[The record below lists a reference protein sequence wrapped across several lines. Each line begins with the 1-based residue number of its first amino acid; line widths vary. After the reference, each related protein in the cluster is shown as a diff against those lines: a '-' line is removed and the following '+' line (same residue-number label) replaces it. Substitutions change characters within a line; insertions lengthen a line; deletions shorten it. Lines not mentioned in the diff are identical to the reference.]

1 MTEDWPPF
9 SGTLLRELRRER
21 GLSQYTLAQRAGVA
35 LATVREAELG
45 RRRPQ
50 PSTVRRLAGALGVEP
65 SDLLAEGPS

>member
-21 GLSQYTLAQRAGVA
+21 KLSQYDLAQRAGVA
-35 LATVREAELG
+35 LATVRGAELG
-45 RRRPQ
+45 SRRPH
-50 PSTVRRLAGALGVEP
+50 PGTVRRLAGVLGVAP